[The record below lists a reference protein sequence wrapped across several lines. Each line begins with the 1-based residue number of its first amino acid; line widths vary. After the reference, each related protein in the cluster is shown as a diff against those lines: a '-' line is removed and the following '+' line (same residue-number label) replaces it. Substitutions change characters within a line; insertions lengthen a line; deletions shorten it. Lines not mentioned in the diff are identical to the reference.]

1 MNKELLKLKIKALNS
16 LGEAILAAKD
26 VLEAVKGVEDQE
38 KIQCYREHIDKLE
51 ELYEECLECCLEAC
65 MEPKEE

>member
-16 LGEAILAAKD
+16 LGDAILAAKD
-26 VLEAVKGVEDQE
+26 VLEA
-38 KIQCYREHIDKLE
+38 
-51 ELYEECLECCLEAC
+51 C